1 MDFPAF
7 AIHFFLVCVSVQ
19 LLQIVYIAGRWVGVL
34 LYMPSQCEL
43 VSCFELTSRHR
54 LSRVHTLVCITYTLS
69 DGKLLWRWS
78 SRAVLWLGGG
88 GEVELAVEVARHL
101 HQGGLVRI

>member
-1 MDFPAF
+1 MEWIFLLLLY
-7 AIHFFLVCVSVQ
+7 ILFLVCVSVQ
-19 LLQIVYIAGRWVGVL
+19 LLQIVYIVGRWVGVL

-54 LSRVHTLVCITYTLS
+54 LSRVHTLVCIS

-88 GEVELAVEVARHL
+88 GEVELALEVARHL